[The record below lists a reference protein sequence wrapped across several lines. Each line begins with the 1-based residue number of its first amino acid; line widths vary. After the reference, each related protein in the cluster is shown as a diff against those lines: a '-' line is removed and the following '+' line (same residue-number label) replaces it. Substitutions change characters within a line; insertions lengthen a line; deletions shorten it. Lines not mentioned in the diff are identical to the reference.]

1 MVRDLL
7 GEALGLDTREALLP
21 AYSHVWR
28 GRRRQVDLAFANVR
42 DFRDLPDGEFRA
54 SLDRPKVVIDYPFD
68 PAGPDGWGPHPVC
81 LSSGDIDK
89 EVGHVTRRWCSAT
102 VVTTAAAR
110 AGGCLTSWRRS
121 SRRLTR

>member
-1 MVRDLL
+1 MDGEDQEPSVSLRLVGVDVESTLDQLSSHDSEGARVRMVRDLL

-21 AYSHVWR
+21 DYSHVWR

-68 PAGPDGWGPHPVC
+68 PAGPDGLGPTPRVP
-81 LSSGDIDK
+81 II
-89 EVGHVTRRWCSAT
+89 R
-102 VVTTAAAR
+102 
-110 AGGCLTSWRRS
+110 
-121 SRRLTR
+121 